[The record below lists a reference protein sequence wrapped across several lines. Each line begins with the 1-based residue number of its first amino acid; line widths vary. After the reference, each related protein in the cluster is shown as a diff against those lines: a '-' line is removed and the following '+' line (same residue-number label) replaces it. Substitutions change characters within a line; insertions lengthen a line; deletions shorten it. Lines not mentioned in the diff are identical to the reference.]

1 MDIFLIAEEV
11 DKLTNPTISKG
22 EVEVVKTEAL
32 SDAKKLILCPDKATE
47 KYLKF
52 TVKKD
57 KSPSEMALLCGDILP
72 TRCGYT
78 SDNKLWIC
86 PYGGPIIIE
95 GEKIIE
101 SLNKVKK
108 IHYIDY
114 NYILEF

>member
-1 MDIFLIAEEV
+1 MGQEKINNII
-11 DKLTNPTISKG
+11 KLDSKY
-22 EVEVVKTEAL
+22 
-32 SDAKKLILCPDKATE
+32 E
-47 KYLKF
+47 KSLKF
-52 TVKKD
+52 LTSVRTGEISNFAK
-57 KSPSEMALLCGDILP
+57 LCGSIEP
-72 TRCGYT
+72 TKVGYT